1 MAQPLRTW
9 AVAAAVLALTTAAV
23 VWWLGGPAGLG
34 AGDTHQPPVGAAAAT
49 AGAQVQPSPAQGADN
64 SFFARRRAIT
74 ADGPADPLLVH
85 GLRDTLEALLMEAGD
100 ASDPA
105 TLKQR
110 LAALINQHFPAA
122 LATRALALAE
132 RYVDYRVALGQLR
145 APTDLSDPR
154 TLRNA
159 LEARQKVRLQYFDGD
174 EFDALFAQEMT
185 LDQSMLA
192 RLEIERNSQL
202 TPEQKRSAL
211 QAAEQMLDPAQRALR
226 AEAVVHVGVAQ
237 QTAAF
242 NAQGID
248 DSTRH
253 ALRSAQ
259 HGEEAAQRLARL
271 DHEERDW
278 NARLDQYQ
286 QARSSTQDAAR
297 LQQLRGQLFSPEE
310 QLRIEGALALRA
322 QPATTTP

>member
-1 MAQPLRTW
+1 MHARTS
-9 AVAAAVLALTTAAV
+9 
-23 VWWLGGPAGLG
+23 AGKSVDSG
-34 AGDTHQPPVGAAAAT
+34 
-49 AGAQVQPSPAQGADN
+49 
-64 SFFARRRAIT
+64 
-74 ADGPADPLLVH
+74 ADPLLQP
-85 GLRDTLEALLMEAGD
+85 GLRDALEALLHAAGD
-100 ASDPA
+100 AADPDA
-105 TLKQR
+105 LKQR
-110 LAALINQHFPAA
+110 LEGLVGQHFPPE
-122 LATRALALAE
+122 LATRALALAH

-145 APTDLSDPR
+145 APADLSDPR

-159 LEARQKVRLQYFDGD
+159 LEARQKVRLQYFDSD

-192 RLEIERNSQL
+192 RLEIERNNQL
-202 TPEQKRSAL
+202 TPEQKRRAL
-211 QAAEQMLDPAQRALR
+211 QAAEEMLDPAQRALR

-248 DSTRH
+248 ESTRH

-297 LQQLRGQLFSPEE
+297 LRQLRGQLFSPEE

-322 QPATTTP
+322 QPATATP

>member
-1 MAQPLRTW
+1 MRKGA
-9 AVAAAVLALTTAAV
+9 LALVACA
-23 VWWLGGPAGLG
+23 LLG
-34 AGDTHQPPVGAAAAT
+34 AGAWWWTQPDDALQASGASGASPLGRAFASGAQIDGTLPGDSPLHARTT
-49 AGAQVQPSPAQGADN
+49 AGKSVDSG
-64 SFFARRRAIT
+64 
-74 ADGPADPLLVH
+74 ADPLLQP
-85 GLRDTLEALLMEAGD
+85 GLRDALEALLHAAGD
-100 ASDPA
+100 AADPDA
-105 TLKQR
+105 LKQR
-110 LAALINQHFPAA
+110 LEGLVGQHFPPE
-122 LATRALALAE
+122 LATRALALAH

-145 APTDLSDPR
+145 APADLSDPR

-159 LEARQKVRLQYFDGD
+159 LEARQKVRLQYFDSD

-192 RLEIERNSQL
+192 RLEIERNNQL
-202 TPEQKRSAL
+202 TPEQKRRAL
-211 QAAEQMLDPAQRALR
+211 QAAEEMLDPAQRALR

-297 LQQLRGQLFSPEE
+297 LRQLRGQLFSPEE

-322 QPATTTP
+322 QPATATP

>member
-1 MAQPLRTW
+1 MRKGA
-9 AVAAAVLALTTAAV
+9 LALVACA
-23 VWWLGGPAGLG
+23 LLG
-34 AGDTHQPPVGAAAAT
+34 AGAWWWTQPDSAAQASGLSGASSLGRPFASGTLTGAAHPGGLPGLRHAVV
-49 AGAQVQPSPAQGADN
+49 GSGVDSG
-64 SFFARRRAIT
+64 
-74 ADGPADPLLVH
+74 ADPLLQP
-85 GLRDTLEALLMEAGD
+85 GLRDALEALLHAAGD
-100 ASDPA
+100 AANPM

-110 LAALINQHFPAA
+110 LESLVGQHFAPE
-122 LATRALALAE
+122 LATRALALAH

-145 APTDLSDPR
+145 APADLRDPR
-154 TLRNA
+154 ALRDA
-159 LEARQKVRLQYFDGD
+159 LEARQKVRLQYFDDD

-192 RLEIERNSQL
+192 RLEIERNSAL
-202 TPEQKRSAL
+202 TPEQKRNAL
-211 QAAEQMLDPAQRALR
+211 QAAEEILDPAQRALR
-226 AEAVVHVGVAQ
+226 AEAVAHVGVAQ

-242 NAQGID
+242 NAQAVD

-259 HGEEAAQRLARL
+259 HGSEAAQRLARL

-286 QARSSTQDAAR
+286 QARTSSSDAAR

-322 QPATTTP
+322 QPATAAQ

>member
-1 MAQPLRTW
+1 MRKGA
-9 AVAAAVLALTTAAV
+9 LALVACA
-23 VWWLGGPAGLG
+23 LLG
-34 AGDTHQPPVGAAAAT
+34 AGAWWWTQPDDALQASGASGASPLGRAFASGAQIDGTLPGDSPLHARTT
-49 AGAQVQPSPAQGADN
+49 AGKSV
-64 SFFARRRAIT
+64 
-74 ADGPADPLLVH
+74 DGGADPLLQP
-85 GLRDTLEALLMEAGD
+85 GLRDALEALLHAAGD
-100 ASDPA
+100 AADPDA
-105 TLKQR
+105 LKQR
-110 LAALINQHFPAA
+110 LEGLVGQHFPPE
-122 LATRALALAE
+122 LATRALALAH

-145 APTDLSDPR
+145 APADLSDPR

-159 LEARQKVRLQYFDGD
+159 LEARQKVRLQYFDSD

-192 RLEIERNSQL
+192 RLEIERNNQL
-202 TPEQKRSAL
+202 TPEQKRRAL
-211 QAAEQMLDPAQRALR
+211 QAAEEMLDPAQRALR

-248 DSTRH
+248 ESTRH

-271 DHEERDW
+271 DQEERDW

-297 LQQLRGQLFSPEE
+297 LRQLRGQLFSPEE

-322 QPATTTP
+322 QPATATP

>member
-1 MAQPLRTW
+1 MRKGA
-9 AVAAAVLALTTAAV
+9 LALVACA
-23 VWWLGGPAGLG
+23 LLG
-34 AGDTHQPPVGAAAAT
+34 AGAWWWTQQPDGASQASGAPGASPLGRPFASGAQTDGAHPGGSHLLARAAA
-49 AGAQVQPSPAQGADN
+49 GKGLDSG
-64 SFFARRRAIT
+64 
-74 ADGPADPLLVH
+74 ADPLLQP
-85 GLRDTLEALLMEAGD
+85 GLRDALEALLHAAGD
-100 ASDPA
+100 AADPQA
-105 TLKQR
+105 LKQR
-110 LAALINQHFPAA
+110 LEGLVGQHFPPE
-122 LATRALALAE
+122 LATRALALAH

-211 QAAEQMLDPAQRALR
+211 QATEEMLDPAQRALR

-259 HGEEAAQRLARL
+259 HGTEAAQRLAQL
-271 DHEERDW
+271 DQEERDW

-322 QPATTTP
+322 QPATAAQ

>member
-1 MAQPLRTW
+1 MRRKGA
-9 AVAAAVLALTTAAV
+9 LALVACA
-23 VWWLGGPAGLG
+23 LLG
-34 AGDTHQPPVGAAAAT
+34 AGAWWWTQPDDALQASGASGASPPGRPFAS
-49 AGAQVQPSPAQGADN
+49 GAQIDGTLPGDSPLH
-64 SFFARRRAIT
+64 ARTSAGKSV
-74 ADGPADPLLVH
+74 DSGADPLLQP
-85 GLRDTLEALLMEAGD
+85 GLRDALEALLHAAGD
-100 ASDPA
+100 AADPDA
-105 TLKQR
+105 LKQR
-110 LAALINQHFPAA
+110 LEGLVGQHFPPE
-122 LATRALALAE
+122 LATRALALAH

-145 APTDLSDPR
+145 APADLSDPR

-159 LEARQKVRLQYFDGD
+159 LEARQKVRLQYFDSD

-192 RLEIERNSQL
+192 RLEIERNNQL
-202 TPEQKRSAL
+202 TPEQKRRAL
-211 QAAEQMLDPAQRALR
+211 QAAEEMLDPAQRALR

-259 HGEEAAQRLARL
+259 HGTEAAQRLAQL
-271 DHEERDW
+271 DQEERDW

-286 QARSSTQDAAR
+286 QARSSTQDATR

-322 QPATTTP
+322 QPATAAQ

>member
-1 MAQPLRTW
+1 MRKGA
-9 AVAAAVLALTTAAV
+9 LALVACA
-23 VWWLGGPAGLG
+23 LLG
-34 AGDTHQPPVGAAAAT
+34 AGAWWWTQPDDALQASGASGASPLGRAFAS
-49 AGAQVQPSPAQGADN
+49 GAQIDGTLPGDSPLH
-64 SFFARRRAIT
+64 ARTSAGKSV
-74 ADGPADPLLVH
+74 DSGADPLLQP
-85 GLRDTLEALLMEAGD
+85 GLRDALEALLHAAGD
-100 ASDPA
+100 AADPDA
-105 TLKQR
+105 LKQR
-110 LAALINQHFPAA
+110 LEGLVGQHFPPE
-122 LATRALALAE
+122 LATRALALAH

-211 QAAEQMLDPAQRALR
+211 QAAEEMLDPAQRALR

-259 HGEEAAQRLARL
+259 HGTEAAQRLAQL
-271 DHEERDW
+271 DQEERDW

-322 QPATTTP
+322 QPATAAQ

>member
-1 MAQPLRTW
+1 MRKGA
-9 AVAAAVLALTTAAV
+9 LALVACA
-23 VWWLGGPAGLG
+23 LLG
-34 AGDTHQPPVGAAAAT
+34 AGAWWWTQPDDALQASGASGASPLGRAFASGAQIDGTLPGDSPLHARTT
-49 AGAQVQPSPAQGADN
+49 AGKSVDSG
-64 SFFARRRAIT
+64 
-74 ADGPADPLLVH
+74 ADPLLQP
-85 GLRDTLEALLMEAGD
+85 GLRDALEALLHAAGD
-100 ASDPA
+100 AADPDA
-105 TLKQR
+105 LKQR
-110 LAALINQHFPAA
+110 LEGLVGQHFPPE
-122 LATRALALAE
+122 LATRALALAH

-145 APTDLSDPR
+145 APADLSDPR

-159 LEARQKVRLQYFDGD
+159 LEARQKVRLQYFDSD

-192 RLEIERNSQL
+192 RLEIERNNQL
-202 TPEQKRSAL
+202 TPEQKRRAL
-211 QAAEQMLDPAQRALR
+211 QAAEEMLDPAQRALR

-248 DSTRH
+248 ESTRH

-297 LQQLRGQLFSPEE
+297 LRQLRGQLFSPEE

-322 QPATTTP
+322 QPATATP

>member
-1 MAQPLRTW
+1 MRKGA
-9 AVAAAVLALTTAAV
+9 LALVACA
-23 VWWLGGPAGLG
+23 LLG
-34 AGDTHQPPVGAAAAT
+34 AGAWWWTQPDDALQASGASGASPLGRAFAS
-49 AGAQVQPSPAQGADN
+49 GAQIDGTLPGDSPLH
-64 SFFARRRAIT
+64 ARTSAGKSV
-74 ADGPADPLLVH
+74 DSGADPLLQP
-85 GLRDTLEALLMEAGD
+85 GLRDALEALLHAAGD
-100 ASDPA
+100 AADPDA
-105 TLKQR
+105 LKQR
-110 LAALINQHFPAA
+110 LEGLVGQHFPPE
-122 LATRALALAE
+122 LATRALALAH

-145 APTDLSDPR
+145 APADLSDPR

-159 LEARQKVRLQYFDGD
+159 LEARQKVRLQYFDSD

-192 RLEIERNSQL
+192 RLEIERNNQL
-202 TPEQKRSAL
+202 TPEQKRRAL
-211 QAAEQMLDPAQRALR
+211 QAAEEMLDPAQRALR

-248 DSTRH
+248 ESTRH

-297 LQQLRGQLFSPEE
+297 LRQLRGQLFSPEE

-322 QPATTTP
+322 QPATATP

>member
-1 MAQPLRTW
+1 MRKGA
-9 AVAAAVLALTTAAV
+9 LALVACA
-23 VWWLGGPAGLG
+23 LLG
-34 AGDTHQPPVGAAAAT
+34 AGAWWWTQPDDALQASGASGASPLGRAFAS
-49 AGAQVQPSPAQGADN
+49 GAQIDGTLPGDSPLH
-64 SFFARRRAIT
+64 ARTSAGKSV
-74 ADGPADPLLVH
+74 DSGADPLLQP
-85 GLRDTLEALLMEAGD
+85 GLRDALEALLHAAGD
-100 ASDPA
+100 AADPDA
-105 TLKQR
+105 LKQR
-110 LAALINQHFPAA
+110 LEGLVGQHFPPE
-122 LATRALALAE
+122 LATRALALAH

-145 APTDLSDPR
+145 APADLSDPR

-159 LEARQKVRLQYFDGD
+159 LEARQKVRLQYFDSD

-192 RLEIERNSQL
+192 RLEIERNNQL
-202 TPEQKRSAL
+202 TPEQKRRAL
-211 QAAEQMLDPAQRALR
+211 QAAEEMLDPAQRALR

-259 HGEEAAQRLARL
+259 HGTEAAQRLAQL
-271 DHEERDW
+271 DQEERDW

-322 QPATTTP
+322 QPATAAQ